1 MMNEKDIGESTVTQ
15 PDFSKIGTMQSGHL
29 DMRSLILTGLF
40 ILSVMYTLYLARAIF
55 IPISFAILLNLL
67 LAPIVNFLRRL
78 HIREEIGAAMVLVLF
93 LAFLSASV
101 YHFYQP
107 TTDWIERAP
116 QAFRKIE
123 DKLRVIKEPI
133 EKVGEAT
140 KSVEQIT
147 EVEAKTGNNTI
158 QVKKPGLFNNLI
170 YQTWEF
176 LFGLATMLI
185 LLYFLLASGDLF
197 LRKVINVLPKLE
209 NKKQAVEIARHIKSD
224 ISTYLYTIVTINIC
238 LGALVGGAMYL
249 LDMPTPFLW
258 GVMAG
263 LLNFI
268 LYLGPIVG
276 ITIVALVSAITFDT
290 PSQIILPP
298 LAYIIIDG
306 LEGNF
311 ITPMIVGKRLL
322 INPVVIFLALLFWG
336 WLWGIPGALIAVPIV
351 VIFKI
356 ICDNVKSLA
365 AIGEFLGK

>member
-15 PDFSKIGTMQSGHL
+15 PDISKIGTMQSGHL

-55 IPISFAILLNLL
+55 IPISFALILSLL
-67 LAPIVNFLRRL
+67 LAPVVGFLRRL

-107 TTDWIERAP
+107 ATEWVERAP

-133 EKVGEAT
+133 EKMGEAT

-147 EVEAKTGNNTI
+147 EVEVKTENNTI

-197 LRKVINVLPKLE
+197 LRKVINVLPKLV
-209 NKKQAVEIARHIKSD
+209 NKKQAVEIARHIERD
-224 ISTYLYTIVTINIC
+224 ISNYLYTIVIINIC
-238 LGALVGGAMYL
+238 LGALVGSAMYIL
-249 LDMPTPFLW
+249 EMPNPFLW

-268 LYLGPIVG
+268 LYLGPTVG
-276 ITIVALVSAITFDT
+276 ITIVALVAAITFDN
-290 PSQIILPP
+290 PYKIMLPP
-298 LAYIIIDG
+298 LAYLVIDV